1 MKSLYKKELNYYL
14 NNTIGYIVII
24 LFAVFVNFFFVK
36 DLFVIGSAS
45 MKSFFNISA
54 WFLVIF
60 IPALT
65 MRTIA
70 EEKRANTLEILLT
83 LPISA
88 TQIVLAK
95 FLSLLTLL
103 VIGFS
108 LTLSLPVS
116 LSFISNLYLPEILI
130 GYMGMIFLGGIFIA
144 LSMFFS
150 SLTKNQVVAFLSSVI
165 VLFLTLILGSDFLA
179 TIFPR
184 FILDFLNYFSPLYH
198 LENFIKGLLDLRSV
212 FYFLSLTI
220 IFIFL
225 TITNLEKRE

>member
-1 MKSLYKKELNYYL
+1 MKDLYKKELSYYL

-24 LFAVFVNFFFVK
+24 LFAVFANFFFVK

-45 MKSFFNISA
+45 MKSFFNIST

-83 LPISA
+83 LPISE

-103 VIGFS
+103 VIAFS
-108 LTLSLPVS
+108 LTLGLPIS

-144 LSMFFS
+144 LSMFSS
-150 SLTKNQVVAFLSSVI
+150 SLTKNQVVAFLLSVI
-165 VLFLTLILGSDFLA
+165 VLFLALVLGRDFMA
-179 TIFPR
+179 TIFPK

-198 LENFIKGLLDLRSV
+198 LENFIKGLLDLRSI

-225 TITNLEKRE
+225 TITNLEKKE

>member
-1 MKSLYKKELNYYL
+1 MKNLYKKELNYYL

-103 VIGFS
+103 VIAFS

-150 SLTKNQVVAFLSSVI
+150 SLTKNQVVAFLSSAI

-198 LENFIKGLLDLRSV
+198 LENFIKDR
-212 FYFLSLTI
+212 F
-220 IFIFL
+220 FIF
-225 TITNLEKRE
+225 